1 MHNLT
6 GVLLTLQFMLKQN
19 SAERNETILGIA
31 IMAIVGCI
39 LIFDLFNKSAFA
51 PSKVYRKILL
61 FMGFL
66 AIFVF
71 IVLYI
76 IKIRKS

>member
-1 MHNLT
+1 MHNLF

-51 PSKVYRKILL
+51 PNKVYRKILL
-61 FMGFL
+61 FMAFL

-76 IKIRKS
+76 IKIRKG